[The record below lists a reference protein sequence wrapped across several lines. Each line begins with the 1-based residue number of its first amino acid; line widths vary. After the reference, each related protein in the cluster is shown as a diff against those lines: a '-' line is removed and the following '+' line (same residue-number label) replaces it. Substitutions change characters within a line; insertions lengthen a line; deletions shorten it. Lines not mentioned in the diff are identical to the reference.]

1 MQEGICAT
9 RLFCI
14 VETIRNMEQNHLE
27 LAKEAVKTGDMLTAS
42 VEATKAIAETPENY
56 EAYVIRAQISMA
68 FGDKKG
74 ATEDLKKAVELNPD
88 LLRGMNGE
96 FKNKEDG
103 HCH

>member
-1 MQEGICAT
+1 MQEGLFAT
-9 RLFCI
+9 RLSSI
-14 VETIRNMEQNHLE
+14 VETTKNMEQNHLE
-27 LAKEAVKTGDMLTAS
+27 LAKEAVKAGDMLTAS
-42 VEATKAIAETPENY
+42 VEATKAIAETPDDY